1 MRLVA
6 KYLPCR
12 YCSTS
17 LSEFLRSDM
26 GNLGELSSVVVEKD
40 VVQKWMWKLHNLV
53 NAKLRRE
60 GLITIRRNPQL
71 DLVINHYHI
80 ELEKS
85 CSQLEMPGWD
95 FLFSIIFSQAAIGV
109 ITRENRDEK
118 RDELTKL
125 FDLLSDLLPQN
136 CEYVKAMKRFLIENP
151 INDVIGK
158 TGGRKLVK
166 WIYNMYNEIHCEMLH
181 RDQPSLSAVCKKFE
195 QYRVNT
201 CTSFATKGNI
211 TAKSGTCRTKMVVG
225 GNNTQLFS
233 SPYTIKKGCIRKNV

>member
-1 MRLVA
+1 MDTRLWGPSAWRLFHIIAASIDVDKTSEKLVKLDDFMKLVA

-95 FLFSIIFSQAAIGV
+95 FLFSIIFS
-109 ITRENRDEK
+109 
-118 RDELTKL
+118 
-125 FDLLSDLLPQN
+125 
-136 CEYVKAMKRFLIENP
+136 
-151 INDVIGK
+151 
-158 TGGRKLVK
+158 
-166 WIYNMYNEIHCEMLH
+166 
-181 RDQPSLSAVCKKFE
+181 
-195 QYRVNT
+195 
-201 CTSFATKGNI
+201 
-211 TAKSGTCRTKMVVG
+211 
-225 GNNTQLFS
+225 
-233 SPYTIKKGCIRKNV
+233 